1 MKIGLIDVDSHNFP
15 NLCLM
20 KISAWHKQQGHEV
33 EWCNLFEH
41 YDRVYMSR
49 VFDDTYT
56 DDFETV
62 INADLIIRGGTGYCL
77 DNLLPPDVEHMY
89 PDYSLYP
96 KLTNNEAYGF
106 LTRGCPNNCE
116 FCIVSKKEGRKS
128 LKVADLSEFWNGQKN
143 IKLLDPNILACKEHL
158 DLLQQLVDS
167 KAWVD
172 FTQGID
178 ARLINKC
185 NVEGLSKVKVKMI
198 HFAFDLM
205 KYEKKVIEGL
215 RLYKEATNIDSRKT
229 GVYILTNFNTTH
241 EEDLYRVYKVIE
253 LGYKPYIMIYNK
265 DTAPHITRR
274 LQRWCNSRW
283 IFESTGRNFDNYK

>member
-158 DLLQQLVDS
+158 DLFQQLVDS

>member
-56 DDFETV
+56 DDFETA

-128 LKVADLSEFWNGQKN
+128 FKVADLSEFWNGQKN

-265 DTAPHITRR
+265 DTAPRITRR